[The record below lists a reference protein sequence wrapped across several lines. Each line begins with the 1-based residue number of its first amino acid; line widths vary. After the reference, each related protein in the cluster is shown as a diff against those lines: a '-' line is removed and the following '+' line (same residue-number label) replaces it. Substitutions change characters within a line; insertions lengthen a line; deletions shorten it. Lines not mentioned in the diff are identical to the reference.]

1 MRPANAR
8 IGIVMLLDIALVG
21 LGLVLLFFGGDLLVR
36 GAVALAARLSVPPL
50 LIGLTIVGFG
60 TSMPELLVSLNA
72 AFAGLPDIAVGNV
85 VGSNTANILL
95 ILGLAVLVAPLPTRI
110 PGLSRDLAVMLA
122 SAGLL
127 AVLAMDGRIA
137 GWQGL
142 LLLTLLA
149 AYLVYGA
156 IRGRSRGAEEPDTGS
171 SLKLWQMLGFL
182 AAGLAA
188 LVFGADFLVD
198 GATSLAR
205 GVGVSDAVIGL
216 TIVAV
221 GTSLPELATS
231 VVAAMKRQPEIAVGN
246 VVGSNIFNILGIL
259 GVTAAISPV
268 PVAPQMVAFD
278 IPVMLAVSLAIAALL
293 TVVHRVPRWAGLA
306 LLAVYAWYCVVLFV

>member
-1 MRPANAR
+1 
-8 IGIVMLLDIALVG
+8 MLIDIALVG

-36 GAVALAARLSVPPL
+36 GAVALAARLNVPPL

-72 AFAGLPDIAVGNV
+72 AFANLPDIAVGNV

-95 ILGLAVLVAPLPTRI
+95 ILGLALLVAPLPTRI
-110 PGLSRDLAVMLA
+110 AGIGRDVVAMLA

-127 AVLAMDGRIA
+127 ALVSIGGRFA
-137 GWQGL
+137 TWHGL
-142 LLLTLLA
+142 LFLALLA

-156 IRGRSRGAEEPDTGS
+156 MRGRSEGADLPDTEAS
-171 SLKLWQMLGFL
+171 PKLWPALGFV

-198 GATSLAR
+198 GSTSLAR
-205 GVGVSDAVIGL
+205 GMGVSDAVIGL

-231 VVAAMKRQPEIAVGN
+231 VVAAFKRQPEIAVGN

-259 GVTAAISPV
+259 GLTAASAPI
-268 PVAPQMVAFD
+268 PVAPQMVTFD
-278 IPVMLAVSLAIAALL
+278 IPVMVAVTVAIAALL
-293 TVVHRVPRWAGLA
+293 TFTRRVPQWAGLV
-306 LLAVYAWYCVVLFV
+306 LLAAYGWYCTVLFV

>member
-1 MRPANAR
+1 M
-8 IGIVMLLDIALVG
+8 IMLIDIALVG

-95 ILGLAVLVAPLPTRI
+95 ILGLALLVAPLPTRL
-110 PGLSRDLAVMLA
+110 PGLGRDLVVMLA

-127 AVLAMDGRIA
+127 ALVAMGGRVA
-137 GWQGL
+137 GWQGML
-142 LLLTLLA
+142 FLALLA

-156 IRGRSRGAEEPDTGS
+156 MRGRAQGADLPATGAS
-171 SLKLWQMLGFL
+171 MALWQMLGFL

-205 GVGVSDAVIGL
+205 GIGISDAVIGL

-231 VVAAMKRQPEIAVGN
+231 VVAAFKRQPEIAVGN

-268 PVAPQMVAFD
+268 PVAPQMVSFD
-278 IPVMLAVSLAIAALL
+278 IPVMVAVSVAIAALL
-293 TVVHRVPRWAGLA
+293 TFTRHVPRLAGLA
-306 LLAVYAWYCVVLFV
+306 LLAVYGWYCTVLFV

>member
-1 MRPANAR
+1 
-8 IGIVMLLDIALVG
+8 MLIDTALVG

-36 GAVALAARLSVPPL
+36 GAVALAARLCVPPL

-95 ILGLAVLVAPLPTRI
+95 ILGLALLVAPLPTRL
-110 PGLSRDLAVMLA
+110 PGLSRDLVVMLA

-127 AVLAMDGRIA
+127 ALVAMGGRVA
-137 GWQGL
+137 GWHGL
-142 LLLTLLA
+142 LFLALLA

-156 IRGRSRGAEEPDTGS
+156 IRGRAQGAEDAESGS
-171 SLKLWQMLGFL
+171 SMALWQMLGFI

-205 GVGVSDAVIGL
+205 GVGISDAVIGL
-216 TIVAV
+216 TVVAV

-231 VVAAMKRQPEIAVGN
+231 VVAAFKRQPEIAVGN

-259 GVTAAISPV
+259 GLTAAITPV
-268 PVAPQMVAFD
+268 PVAPQMAAFD
-278 IPVMLAVSLAIAALL
+278 IPVMVVVSLAIAVLL
-293 TVVHRVPRWAGLA
+293 TVLRRVPQWAGLA
-306 LLAVYAWYCVVLFV
+306 LLAAYGWYCTVLFV

>member
-1 MRPANAR
+1 
-8 IGIVMLLDIALVG
+8 MLIDIALVG

-36 GAVALAARLSVPPL
+36 GAVALAARLNVPPL

-95 ILGLAVLVAPLPTRI
+95 ILGLALLVAPLPTRL
-110 PGLSRDLAVMLA
+110 PGIGRDLMVMLA

-127 AVLAMDGRIA
+127 ALVAMGGRVA
-137 GWQGL
+137 GWHGL
-142 LLLTLLA
+142 LFLALLA

-156 IRGRSRGAEEPDTGS
+156 MRGRSEGADLPDTEAS
-171 SLKLWQMLGFL
+171 PKLWPALGFV

-198 GATSLAR
+198 GSTSLAR
-205 GVGVSDAVIGL
+205 GIGVSDAVIGL

-231 VVAAMKRQPEIAVGN
+231 VVAAFKRQPEIAIGN

-259 GVTAAISPV
+259 GLTAAISPV
-268 PVAPQMVAFD
+268 PVAPQMVTFD
-278 IPVMLAVSLAIAALL
+278 IPVMVAVTVAIAALL
-293 TVVHRVPRWAGLA
+293 AFTRRVPQWAGLV
-306 LLAVYAWYCVVLFV
+306 LLAAYGWYCTVLFV

>member
-156 IRGRSRGAEEPDTGS
+156 IRGRSQGPEEPDTGS

-216 TIVAV
+216 TI
-221 GTSLPELATS
+221 
-231 VVAAMKRQPEIAVGN
+231 EIGRAHV
-246 VVGSNIFNILGIL
+246 
-259 GVTAAISPV
+259 
-268 PVAPQMVAFD
+268 
-278 IPVMLAVSLAIAALL
+278 
-293 TVVHRVPRWAGLA
+293 
-306 LLAVYAWYCVVLFV
+306 

>member
-1 MRPANAR
+1 
-8 IGIVMLLDIALVG
+8 MLIDIALVG

-36 GAVALAARLSVPPL
+36 GAVALAARLNVPPL

-72 AFAGLPDIAVGNV
+72 AFANLPDIAVGNV

-95 ILGLAVLVAPLPTRI
+95 ILGLALLVAPLPTRI
-110 PGLSRDLAVMLA
+110 AGIGRDVVAMLA

-127 AVLAMDGRIA
+127 ALVSIGGRFA
-137 GWQGL
+137 TWHGL
-142 LLLTLLA
+142 LFLALLA

-156 IRGRSRGAEEPDTGS
+156 MRGRSEGADLPDTEAS
-171 SLKLWQMLGFL
+171 PKLWPALGFV

-198 GATSLAR
+198 GSTSLAR
-205 GVGVSDAVIGL
+205 GMGVSDAVIGL

-231 VVAAMKRQPEIAVGN
+231 VIAAFKRQPEIAVGN

-259 GVTAAISPV
+259 GLTAAISPI
-268 PVAPQMVAFD
+268 PVAPQMVTFD
-278 IPVMLAVSLAIAALL
+278 IPVMVAVTVAIAALL
-293 TVVHRVPRWAGLA
+293 TFTRRVPQWAGLV
-306 LLAVYAWYCVVLFV
+306 LLAAYGWYCTVLFV

>member
-1 MRPANAR
+1 
-8 IGIVMLLDIALVG
+8 MLIDIALVG

-36 GAVALAARLSVPPL
+36 GAVALAARLNVPPL

-72 AFAGLPDIAVGNV
+72 AFANLPDIAVGNV

-95 ILGLAVLVAPLPTRI
+95 ILGLALLVAPLPTRI
-110 PGLSRDLAVMLA
+110 AGIGRDVVAMLA

-127 AVLAMDGRIA
+127 ALVSIGGRFA
-137 GWQGL
+137 TWHGL
-142 LLLTLLA
+142 LFLALLA

-156 IRGRSRGAEEPDTGS
+156 MRGRSEGADLPDTEAS
-171 SLKLWQMLGFL
+171 PKLWPALGFV

-198 GATSLAR
+198 GSTSLAR
-205 GVGVSDAVIGL
+205 GMGVSDAVIGL

-231 VVAAMKRQPEIAVGN
+231 VVAAFKRQPEIAVGN

-259 GVTAAISPV
+259 GLTAAISPI
-268 PVAPQMVAFD
+268 PVAPQMVTFD
-278 IPVMLAVSLAIAALL
+278 IPVMVAVTVAIAALL
-293 TVVHRVPRWAGLA
+293 TFTRRVPQWAGLV
-306 LLAVYAWYCVVLFV
+306 LLAAYGWYCTVLFV

>member
-1 MRPANAR
+1 M
-8 IGIVMLLDIALVG
+8 IMLIDIALVG

-36 GAVALAARLSVPPL
+36 GAVALAARLNVPPL

-95 ILGLAVLVAPLPTRI
+95 ILGLALLVAPLPTRL
-110 PGLSRDLAVMLA
+110 PGLGRDLVVMLA

-127 AVLAMDGRIA
+127 ALVAMGGRVA
-137 GWQGL
+137 GWQGML
-142 LLLTLLA
+142 FLVLLA

-156 IRGRSRGAEEPDTGS
+156 MRGRAQGADLPATGAS
-171 SLKLWQMLGFL
+171 MALWQMLGFL

-205 GVGVSDAVIGL
+205 GIGISDAVIGL

-231 VVAAMKRQPEIAVGN
+231 VVAAFKRQPEIAVGN

-268 PVAPQMVAFD
+268 PVAPQMVSFD
-278 IPVMLAVSLAIAALL
+278 IPVMVAVSVAIAALL
-293 TVVHRVPRWAGLA
+293 TFTRHVPRLAGLA
-306 LLAVYAWYCVVLFV
+306 LLAVYGWYCTVLFV

>member
-1 MRPANAR
+1 
-8 IGIVMLLDIALVG
+8 MLIDTALVG

-36 GAVALAARLSVPPL
+36 GAVALAARLCVPPL

-95 ILGLAVLVAPLPTRI
+95 ILGLALLVAPLPTRL
-110 PGLSRDLAVMLA
+110 PGLSRDLVVMLA

-127 AVLAMDGRIA
+127 ALVAMGGRVA
-137 GWQGL
+137 GWHGL
-142 LLLTLLA
+142 LFLALLA

-156 IRGRSRGAEEPDTGS
+156 IRGRAQGAEDADSGS
-171 SLKLWQMLGFL
+171 SMALWQMLGFI

-205 GVGVSDAVIGL
+205 GMGISDAVIGL
-216 TIVAV
+216 TVVAV

-231 VVAAMKRQPEIAVGN
+231 VVAAFKRQPEIAVGN

-259 GVTAAISPV
+259 GLTAAITPV
-268 PVAPQMVAFD
+268 PVAPQMAAFD
-278 IPVMLAVSLAIAALL
+278 IPVMVVVSLAIAVLL
-293 TVVHRVPRWAGLA
+293 TVLRRVPQWAGLA
-306 LLAVYAWYCVVLFV
+306 LLAAYGWYCTVLFV